1 MNRRVLLA
9 LMFCALLLWPA
20 VALAG
25 KSYSADRFDAEWI
38 VQEDGSLLV
47 TETVVFRFSG
57 GPFTYVYREL
67 PTDYCDGIGEFTATM
82 DGRPLTPGQGA
93 GHYEIKGRDPIK
105 VTWRFE
111 GVSDSV
117 HTFVLSYRV
126 AGAVRQEADA
136 DLLWWNALP
145 TDYEYRIAS
154 STLRVTYPRT
164 ASLIAAPE
172 VRRGQ
177 ADVTAGAGQVLFST
191 RDLKSDTP
199 LTVALRFQPGS
210 LIAAAPQWQV
220 RHAEAQKSAPGF
232 GLAALVV
239 LLAGGVGLT
248 AAWTRGRRE
257 QPLSLDGMMRLTAPP
272 NDLPPAI
279 AGAIN
284 GSAGQPAWPN
294 ALAAL
299 FDLARRGVLVIE
311 ETAERTWYRR
321 HNFIIRL
328 LESPEEASLR
338 PHERGLLD
346 LLFATK
352 TGMATSVKL
361 SDLSNRLSSRWK
373 LFAEPL
379 KADMQAAGLFDAV
392 RQQTRGR
399 FLLWGAALL
408 GLELVA
414 MVGAIVLVV
423 RGSFEGWPFLIVGS
437 IFLLSMAAFVMAG
450 VYSPLSDR
458 AAEMAARWQRFY
470 SYLKDV
476 TKGREPAWDLR
487 QFERYLPYAAS
498 YGLAAGWAKA
508 FQQRGGAEI
517 PEWFHAVSATGPEG
531 MGAFVAMTSAVH
543 ASGSSAS
550 GGAGAGGAGGGG
562 GSGAG

>member
-20 VALAG
+20 VASAG

-67 PTDYCDGIGEFTATM
+67 PTDYCDGIGEFTASM
-82 DGRPLTPGQGA
+82 DGRPMTPGKGA
-93 GHYEIKGRDPIK
+93 GRYEIKGRDPIK
-105 VTWRFE
+105 ITWSFE

-126 AGAVRQEADA
+126 RGAVRQEADA

-154 STLRVTYPRT
+154 STLRVTYPRA

-177 ADVTAGAGQVLFST
+177 ADGTAGAGQVLFST

-232 GLAALVV
+232 GLAALAV

-257 QPLSLDGMMRLTAPP
+257 RPLSLDGMMRLTAPP
-272 NDLPPAI
+272 DDLPRP
-279 AGAIN
+279 
-284 GSAGQPAWPN
+284 
-294 ALAAL
+294 LR
-299 FDLARRGVLVIE
+299 AR
-311 ETAERTWYRR
+311 
-321 HNFIIRL
+321 
-328 LESPEEASLR
+328 
-338 PHERGLLD
+338 
-346 LLFATK
+346 
-352 TGMATSVKL
+352 
-361 SDLSNRLSSRWK
+361 
-373 LFAEPL
+373 
-379 KADMQAAGLFDAV
+379 
-392 RQQTRGR
+392 
-399 FLLWGAALL
+399 
-408 GLELVA
+408 
-414 MVGAIVLVV
+414 
-423 RGSFEGWPFLIVGS
+423 
-437 IFLLSMAAFVMAG
+437 SMAAPASPRGRMPWPRCSTWRGAG
-450 VYSPLSDR
+450 CWSSRRLPNGPGIAGITSPSGCSR
-458 AAEMAARWQRFY
+458 ALKRPACGRMSAGCSTCSSRPRPAWRPAS
-470 SYLKDV
+470 SYL
-476 TKGREPAWDLR
+476 
-487 QFERYLPYAAS
+487 
-498 YGLAAGWAKA
+498 
-508 FQQRGGAEI
+508 I
-517 PEWFHAVSATGPEG
+517 
-531 MGAFVAMTSAVH
+531 
-543 ASGSSAS
+543 
-550 GGAGAGGAGGGG
+550 
-562 GSGAG
+562 